1 MNYGIDSNILIKFVL
16 FNDLYMKKVFSNLWT
31 VLVCGAAAL
40 ISFASCE
47 SSINEDYDLT
57 KDIDMTI
64 NLLQGLEAPAGN
76 VSKVS
81 ITDLLGMEIADTDLV
96 AIDGNG
102 DLSIQYGDTGEFE
115 IDEIDFGTWE
125 RKTFDPINVTFPLS
139 RINLSGIPQS
149 GISLSYSELTGKQF
163 SASTSTDFEAEL
175 PEEVTDVR
183 YVDFHTELTLK
194 FSTTGGKVYMKS
206 GMKIEFPEYISIQ
219 NYYQHP
225 EFTVENDNTIVL
237 LQDVPTP
244 AELTFFL
251 NRVNLPEGA
260 VIDRKIDMDIELNIE
275 GDVFIYTDEFV
286 DLSNDI
292 DIIVSVNDFI
302 LKPAN
307 ASLRIDADF
316 EPEDIELQTPQ
327 LPDFLTGEDTC
338 LDLLCAPSLYLTVN
352 NWTKFEFGLQAQ
364 ITAHHSSLSPSVSL
378 GTDPQILIKSESD
391 NKYLIS
397 SEKQDVDADVVN
409 IVRPSLKDMFKEIP
423 ERISIDDMKLNFTDD
438 YFDFNLGVG
447 YLIQYDYML
456 KLPLTFGDALN
467 IQYTF
472 DVDTYNLNLEAGIT
486 DANLNFEL
494 VNSIPMTFDL
504 EVEALDYENN
514 PVEWLKFDL
523 DAKIA
528 SGTQDAPV
536 TSPVS
541 LNFKSERNLIKF
553 AGLRFRFKG
562 TAPSSEHLGV
572 SLNQNQGIELK
583 SLKLSLPEGITI
595 NPDIL

>member
-1 MNYGIDSNILIKFVL
+1 
-16 FNDLYMKKVFSNLWT
+16 MKSKGARL
-31 VLVCGAAAL
+31 LCEKCGVQWEL
-40 ISFASCE
+40 TTSGWLKPASDDAE
-47 SSINEDYDLT
+47 RL
-57 KDIDMTI
+57 
-64 NLLQGLEAPAGN
+64 PA
-76 VSKVS
+76 
-81 ITDLLGMEIADTDLV
+81 
-96 AIDGNG
+96 
-102 DLSIQYGDTGEFE
+102 DTGEFE

-194 FSTTGGKVYMKS
+194 FSATGGKAYMKS

-225 EFTVENDNTIVL
+225 EFTVENGNTIVL

-275 GDVFIYTDEFV
+275 GDVFIYTDEFA

-292 DIIVSVNDFI
+292 DIIVSANDFI

-316 EPEDIELQTPQ
+316 EPEDIQLQTPQ

-364 ITAHHSSLSPSVSL
+364 ITAHQSSLSPSVSL

-494 VNSIPMTFDL
+494 VNSIPITFDL

-562 TAPSSEHLGV
+562 TAPSAEHLGV

>member
-1 MNYGIDSNILIKFVL
+1 M
-16 FNDLYMKKVFSNLWT
+16 
-31 VLVCGAAAL
+31 
-40 ISFASCE
+40 
-47 SSINEDYDLT
+47 
-57 KDIDMTI
+57 
-64 NLLQGLEAPAGN
+64 
-76 VSKVS
+76 
-81 ITDLLGMEIADTDLV
+81 
-96 AIDGNG
+96 
-102 DLSIQYGDTGEFE
+102 
-115 IDEIDFGTWE
+115 
-125 RKTFDPINVTFPLS
+125 
-139 RINLSGIPQS
+139 
-149 GISLSYSELTGKQF
+149 
-163 SASTSTDFEAEL
+163 
-175 PEEVTDVR
+175 
-183 YVDFHTELTLK
+183 
-194 FSTTGGKVYMKS
+194 
-206 GMKIEFPEYISIQ
+206 
-219 NYYQHP
+219 
-225 EFTVENDNTIVL
+225 
-237 LQDVPTP
+237 
-244 AELTFFL
+244 
-251 NRVNLPEGA
+251 
-260 VIDRKIDMDIELNIE
+260 
-275 GDVFIYTDEFV
+275 
-286 DLSNDI
+286 
-292 DIIVSVNDFI
+292 
-302 LKPAN
+302 
-307 ASLRIDADF
+307 RIDADF
-316 EPEDIELQTPQ
+316 EPEDIELKTPQ

-364 ITAHHSSLSPSVSL
+364 ITAHQSSLSPSVSL

-562 TAPSSEHLGV
+562 TAPSAEHLGV